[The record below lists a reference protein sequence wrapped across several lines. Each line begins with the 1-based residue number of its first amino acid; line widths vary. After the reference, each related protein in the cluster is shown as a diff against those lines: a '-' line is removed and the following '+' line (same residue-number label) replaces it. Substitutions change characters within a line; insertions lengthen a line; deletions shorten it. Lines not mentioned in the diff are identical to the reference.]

1 MTVAT
6 SPYLSMIAKKR
17 AWQATPVD
25 NAPVKEGAEDTLF
38 RALALRHL
46 ELPVKDLLEQGLQR
60 DLPATP
66 GVIEALRPTKR
77 TKSVMTRH

>member
-38 RALALRHL
+38 RALASASFGATS
-46 ELPVKDLLEQGLQR
+46 EGL
-60 DLPATP
+60 A
-66 GVIEALRPTKR
+66 
-77 TKSVMTRH
+77 